1 LFGDASEVQIP
12 EPVVPPCEEWGTMGK
27 LRREKEVVGIYISG
41 HPLDD
46 FNAEIK
52 AFCNASLSNLTD
64 LEAIVNREVSFA
76 GVISDVQHR
85 VSKNGKGW
93 AIFTMEDYMDTF
105 EFRMFGEEYLKYR
118 HFLMINSFAYVKV
131 FIREGWVNRDTGKKG
146 DPRMQFNM
154 IMMLQDVME
163 TFAKKLTIKLD
174 ISQLKEESILDLKDT
189 LISHQGNHPLSF
201 VVYEMEEQIKVN
213 MTCRKQ
219 KIQISSEL
227 LLQLNEKDVHYK
239 LN

>member
-1 LFGDASEVQIP
+1 
-12 EPVVPPCEEWGTMGK
+12 
-27 LRREKEVVGIYISG
+27 
-41 HPLDD
+41 
-46 FNAEIK
+46 
-52 AFCNASLSNLTD
+52 
-64 LEAIVNREVSFA
+64 
-76 GVISDVQHR
+76 
-85 VSKNGKGW
+85 
-93 AIFTMEDYMDTF
+93 
-105 EFRMFGEEYLKYR
+105 MFGEEYLKYR

-131 FIREGWVNRDTGKKG
+131 FVREGWMNRDTGKKG

-189 LISHQGNHPLSF
+189 LVSHKGDHPLSF

>member
-1 LFGDASEVQIP
+1 
-12 EPVVPPCEEWGTMGK
+12 M
-27 LRREKEVVGIYISG
+27 
-41 HPLDD
+41 
-46 FNAEIK
+46 
-52 AFCNASLSNLTD
+52 
-64 LEAIVNREVSFA
+64 
-76 GVISDVQHR
+76 
-85 VSKNGKGW
+85 
-93 AIFTMEDYMDTF
+93 FTMEDYTDTF

-131 FIREGWVNRDTGKKG
+131 FVREGWMNRDTGKKG
-146 DPRMQFNM
+146 EPRMQFNM

-189 LISHQGNHPLSF
+189 LVSHKGDHPLNF

-213 MTCRKQ
+213 MTSRKQ

>member
-1 LFGDASEVQIP
+1 
-12 EPVVPPCEEWGTMGK
+12 
-27 LRREKEVVGIYISG
+27 
-41 HPLDD
+41 
-46 FNAEIK
+46 
-52 AFCNASLSNLTD
+52 
-64 LEAIVNREVSFA
+64 
-76 GVISDVQHR
+76 
-85 VSKNGKGW
+85 
-93 AIFTMEDYMDTF
+93 
-105 EFRMFGEEYLKYR
+105 
-118 HFLMINSFAYVKV
+118 
-131 FIREGWVNRDTGKKG
+131 
-146 DPRMQFNM
+146 MQFNM

-189 LISHQGNHPLSF
+189 LVSHKGDHPLSF

>member
-1 LFGDASEVQIP
+1 
-12 EPVVPPCEEWGTMGK
+12 M
-27 LRREKEVVGIYISG
+27 
-41 HPLDD
+41 
-46 FNAEIK
+46 
-52 AFCNASLSNLTD
+52 
-64 LEAIVNREVSFA
+64 
-76 GVISDVQHR
+76 
-85 VSKNGKGW
+85 
-93 AIFTMEDYMDTF
+93 FTMEDYTDTF

-118 HFLMINSFAYVKV
+118 HFLLINSFAYVKV

-189 LISHQGNHPLSF
+189 LVSHQGNHPLNF

-213 MTCRKQ
+213 MSCRKQ